1 MFCTG
6 QSGAFGRKVE
16 GMAND
21 FFENQFI
28 LDTPSVNLIKQSLA
42 YNAPFLR
49 IKGIRWIGT
58 GAAGDACVIQAANN
72 KVYWEAVAGLTN
84 YAITDTIER
93 MWQQDF
99 KLTTLTSGRVYIY
112 LADKWG

>member
-1 MFCTG
+1 
-6 QSGAFGRKVE
+6 
-16 GMAND
+16 MAND
-21 FFENQFI
+21 FFEGQFV
-28 LDTPSVNLIKQSLA
+28 LDTAGATLLKGPLMGAGFL
-42 YNAPFLR
+42 PFLR
-49 IKGIRWIGT
+49 IKGIRWVGT
-58 GAAGDACVIQAANN
+58 GAAGDACVIQAANS
-72 KVYWEAVAGLTN
+72 KVYWESFALATN